1 MLKKSFIREK
11 TLYTNI
17 KVRMNN
23 SVFKIYTDGACTNN
37 GKPNAKCAIGVH
49 FPKTNF
55 IQLNDVSQFLH
66 VKKSTNN
73 IAELTAIFETLK
85 IIKENKIMCSA
96 SGINIF
102 TDSMYSKNTLEKWY
116 PSWVKQNIV
125 KKKKNH
131 ELITEIYDLYSSLN
145 DHNMIQLRYI
155 KAHTGYNDE
164 DSIGNAKA
172 DELATS
178 ALKKFEI
185 KPNDITK
192 YFT

>member
-1 MLKKSFIREK
+1 MLKSFNRKK
-11 TLYTNI
+11 TIFTNI

-23 SVFKIYTDGACTNN
+23 PVFKIYTDGACTNN
-37 GKPNAKCAIGVH
+37 GKPNAKCAIGIH

-55 IQLNDVSQFLH
+55 IQLNDISKFLH

-73 IAELTAIFETLK
+73 IAEL
-85 IIKENKIMCSA
+85 KENKIMWS
-96 SGINIF
+96 SSGGINIF

-116 PSWVKQNIV
+116 PCWVKLNIV
-125 KKKKNH
+125 KEKKNH

-155 KAHTGYNDE
+155 KAHTGNNDE